1 MRASHSIAMT
11 FLRLSARLTSIFA
24 LGLFISAGFIHPALA
39 ESWGPGQTSY
49 FLSAPPSYLSIR
61 QENIDE
67 YVTAQSHGYCNKVL
81 SMERAALVRT
91 RPEFK
96 ERFAEGVTLTE
107 VDSRALAKYALGFR
121 RCRALRNLARVLAV
135 PKLKGGEKKFSAFSP
150 KPRIGNFSGDNE
162 QALKQLLID
171 RAATK
176 GLDRPLDWA
185 IDPMSLDDELLLH
198 RAYTDLVQLAVCHT
212 IPLAFEDI
220 GKLHDQNFSPINP
233 FQIYGVFY
241 LALQMQFDV
250 ANMQRRLMQVNDLFP
265 PFVIKQLEDH
275 ANSGKLHKHPQLGS
289 LFAICTP
296 Y

>member
-1 MRASHSIAMT
+1 MRASHSIVMT
-11 FLRLSARLTSIFA
+11 FLRLSVRLTGIFA
-24 LGLFISAGFIHPALA
+24 VALSISLSFTQPLSA
-39 ESWGPGQTSY
+39 ESWGPGQGSY
-49 FLSAPPSYLSIR
+49 LLSAPPSYLSIR

-67 YVTAQSHGYCNKVL
+67 YITAQSHGYCNKVL
-81 SMERAALVRT
+81 AMERAALVRT

-96 ERFAEGVTLTE
+96 ERFAEGVTLTD

-135 PKLKGGEKKFSAFSP
+135 PKLKGGEKNYSAFSP
-150 KPRIGNFSGDNE
+150 KPRIGNFSGENE

-171 RAATK
+171 RAAQK

-185 IDPMSLDDELLLH
+185 IDPMSLNDEILMH

-220 GKLHDQNFSPINP
+220 GKFHDQNFSPINP
-233 FQIYGVFY
+233 FKIYGVFY

-250 ANMQRRLMQVNDLFP
+250 KNMQRRLMQVNDLFP
-265 PFVIKQLEDH
+265 PFVIKELEDH
-275 ANSGKLHKHPQLGS
+275 ASSGKLHKHPQLGS
-289 LFAICTP
+289 LFAVCTP